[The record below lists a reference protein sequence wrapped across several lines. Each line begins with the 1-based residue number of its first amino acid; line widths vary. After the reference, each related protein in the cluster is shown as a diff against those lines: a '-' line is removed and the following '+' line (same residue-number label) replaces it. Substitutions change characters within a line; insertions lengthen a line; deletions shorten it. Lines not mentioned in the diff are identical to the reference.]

1 MPRLLSKSL
10 ADPGRKPQGD
20 RPSFGPAPA
29 FCSRRS
35 GTYALPHLAKASIPL
50 SRPSQQ
56 ETAVPRMPAIPS
68 RPLAFNFAGEY
79 RPTHKDSD
87 LVEVAYSQI
96 IVLLLASFP
105 HSVSHPSAPNRS
117 TISFTVSSE
126 SSSPPPAHNALAQS
140 TLAGRARP

>member
-96 IVLLLASFP
+96 IVLLASF
-105 HSVSHPSAPNRS
+105 HPLRQ
-117 TISFTVSSE
+117 
-126 SSSPPPAHNALAQS
+126 PPIGAEPFHHFIHCFV
-140 TLAGRARP
+140 